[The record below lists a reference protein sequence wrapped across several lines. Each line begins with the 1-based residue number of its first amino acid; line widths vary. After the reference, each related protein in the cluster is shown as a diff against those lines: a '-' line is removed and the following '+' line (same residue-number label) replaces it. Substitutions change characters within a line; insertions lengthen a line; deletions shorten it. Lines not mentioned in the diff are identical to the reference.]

1 MQRQFQMAAAI
12 IAAGLIPL
20 CVFSQDRP
28 AKPLNLTLQSQ
39 SETSA
44 GSGRF
49 HIKTRQEQWKP
60 EETAIIVCDVWDLH
74 HCLNAVRRLEEFAPR
89 LNAVLKE
96 ARSRGVTII
105 HSPSDCMPAYEKHL
119 ARLNAKITPEAKWIP
134 HDVKSWCSVIPT
146 EERAAYPIDQS
157 DGGEDDDP
165 EEHAKWVAHL
175 KSLGRNPGTPWKK
188 QSDLIEIDPEKDFIS
203 DRGDEV
209 WNVLES
215 RNIRNVILTGVHL
228 NMCVLGRPFGLR
240 QMARNG
246 KNVVLMR
253 DMTDTM
259 YNPDRWPFVDH
270 HTGTDLVVSHV
281 ERFVCPTMTSDQII
295 GGVPFRFKGDFRRHL
310 VVVMAEDEYETDQTL
325 PQFVAEHLN
334 YGFKVTQIFGSDE
347 ERNSI
352 PNFSAI
358 KNADA
363 VLISIRR
370 RVLPTDEL
378 QILRDFVASGKPVI
392 GIRTASHAFSLRG
405 KKPPEGYSDWLE
417 FDAQVFGGN
426 YHGHLG
432 NKLKSTV
439 TIEDNFHLALK
450 HLPKK
455 SFEQGY
461 SLYNVMP
468 LARGTTVLARATA
481 EGHPTEPVAWT
492 FQRPDGGRSFYTSLG
507 HPKDFAN
514 RHFKQLLVNGIQWVL
529 GRPRFTPWVQNWT
542 PATRVWFHWVKTR
555 IPSHTMP
562 QILSDVD
569 EPYWLRCVVRVPHEW
584 KNKRLVV
591 EFGDQTGIE
600 AAWLNGK
607 PAKLNAAASVAIL
620 PADAFEFGEA
630 NLLTLRLKSGA
641 WLRSTP
647 SFSSGNYHLALN
659 GTWEARARHEE
670 YDARLPKNY
679 FSNMPLPSKFGGGS
693 DIVFSPSEPLWVA
706 RPVTMPGQFTG
717 GIEGP
722 ACDKRGNIFAVNF
735 GRQGTIGQVT
745 PSGVGGVFVTL
756 PEGSVGNG
764 IRFDKDGTFFVAD
777 YSQHNILHVDPKTK
791 KVTTLAHNPK
801 MNQPNDLAIGPDGTL
816 WASDPNWA
824 KSTGQIWRI
833 DRDGTTTLVAP
844 NMGTT
849 NGIEVSPDGKT
860 LYVNESVQRNIW
872 AFTITKE
879 RTLTDK
885 RLFKQFEDHGFDGHR
900 CDVDG
905 NLYVT
910 RYGKGTVVKLS
921 PKGELLQEIN
931 VLGKRPSNL
940 CFGGPDGC
948 TIYVTEVESTRLVA
962 FRADRPGASW
972 NRKK

>member
-1 MQRQFQMAAAI
+1 MKRHLHITAFILAV
-12 IAAGLIPL
+12 GLTPL
-20 CVFSQDRP
+20 TGFSQDDTG
-28 AKPLNLTLQSQ
+28 KPLELTLQSQ

-49 HIKTRQEQWKP
+49 HIKTRPEKWKP

-119 ARLNAKITPEAKWIP
+119 ARLNAKITPNAKWIP

-157 DGGEDDDP
+157 DGGEDDYP

-281 ERFVCPTMTSDQII
+281 ERFVCPTITSDQLI
-295 GGVPFRFKGDFRRHL
+295 GGVPFRFKEDRRTHL
-310 VVVMAEDEYETDQTL
+310 AIVMAEDEYETNQTL
-325 PQFVAEHLN
+325 PEFAAKHL
-334 YGFKVTQIFGSDE
+334 GHRFKVTQIFGSDH
-347 ERNSI
+347 ERNSV

-358 KNADA
+358 KDADA

-370 RVLPTDEL
+370 RVLPTADM
-378 QILRDFVASGKPVI
+378 QVLRDFVASGKPVI
-392 GIRTASHAFSLRG
+392 GIRTASHAFSLRND
-405 KKPPEGYSDWLE
+405 KPKEGFADWPE
-417 FDAQVFGGN
+417 FDGEVFGGS

-432 NKLKSTV
+432 NKLKSTIQADEKLLHPILR
-439 TIEDNFHLALK
+439 TLT
-450 HLPKK
+450 KK
-455 SFEQGY
+455 PFDQGY

-468 LARGTTVLARATA
+468 LAKGTTVLARGTA
-481 EGHPTEPVAWT
+481 AGHPTEPVAWT
-492 FQRPDGGRSFYTSLG
+492 FQRADGGRSFYASPG
-507 HPKDFAN
+507 HPMDFAKV
-514 RHFKQLLVNGIQWVL
+514 HFRQLLLNGIHWACGLPQ
-529 GRPRFTPWVQNWT
+529 P
-542 PATRVWFHWVKTR
+542 PAILAEHPGSFARKHWVTITLPPENPLATFGNVKS
-555 IPSHTMP
+555 P
-562 QILSDVD
+562 L
-569 EPYWLRCVVRVPHEW
+569 WLRCVIRVPSEW
-584 KNKRLVV
+584 KSDKLVIN
-591 EFGDQTGIE
+591 FGSRTGVD
-600 AAWLNGK
+600 AVFLNGK
-607 PAKLNAAASVAIL
+607 PGTVNAAASVATL
-620 PADAFEFGEA
+620 PAAAFEFGEA
-630 NLLTLRLKSGA
+630 NLVTLRLKSGLLGDTA
-641 WLRSTP
+641 AA
-647 SFSSGNYHLALN
+647 FSSGNYHLSLG
-659 GTWEARARHEE
+659 GTWQARISDDDTLA
-670 YDARLPKNY
+670 
-679 FSNMPLPSKFGGGS
+679 NMPLPSKFGGGS

-706 RPVTMPGQFTG
+706 RPVTMPGEFTG

-722 ACDKRGNIFAVNF
+722 ACDKDGNIFAVNF
-735 GRQGTIGQVT
+735 GRQGTIGRVT

-764 IRFDKDGTFFVAD
+764 IRFDKDGSFFVAD
-777 YSQHNILHVDPKTK
+777 YPQHNVLHVDPKTK
-791 KVTTLAHNPK
+791 KVTKLAHNPK

-844 NMGTT
+844 DMGTT
-849 NGIEVSPDGKT
+849 NGVEVSPDGKT
-860 LYVNESVQRNIW
+860 LYVNESAQRTIW

-879 RTLTDK
+879 KTLTDK
-885 RLFKQFEDHGFDGHR
+885 RLFKKFEDHGFDGHR

-910 RYGKGTVVKLS
+910 RYGKGTVIKLS
-921 PKGELLQEIN
+921 PQGEILQEIN

-940 CFGGPDGC
+940 CFGGPDGR

-962 FRADRPGASW
+962 FRVDRPGASYLRW
-972 NRKK
+972 KK

>member
-1 MQRQFQMAAAI
+1 MQRQFSLAAAI
-12 IAAGLIPL
+12 IAVGLTPL
-20 CVFSQDRP
+20 CAFSQDD
-28 AKPLNLTLQSQ
+28 AGQPLELTLRSQ
-39 SETSA
+39 SESSA

-49 HIKTRQEQWKP
+49 HIKSRQEKWKP

-119 ARLNAKITPEAKWIP
+119 ARLNAKITPNAKWVP

-165 EEHAKWVAHL
+165 EEHAKWAAHL

-188 QSDLIEIDPEKDFIS
+188 QSDLIEIDAEKDFIS

-259 YNPDRWPFVDH
+259 YNPDRWPYVSH
-270 HTGTDLVVSHV
+270 HTATDLVVSHV
-281 ERFVCPTMTSDQII
+281 ERFVCPTVTSDQII
-295 GGVPFRFKGDFRRHL
+295 GGVPFRFHEDKRPHL
-310 VVVMAEDEYETDQTL
+310 VIVMAEDEYETNQTL
-325 PQFVAEHLN
+325 PEFATDHL
-334 YGFKVTQIFGSDE
+334 GHRFKVTQIFGSDV

-352 PNFSAI
+352 PNFTVI
-358 KNADA
+358 QDADA
-363 VLISIRR
+363 VLVSIRR
-370 RVLPTDEL
+370 RVLPTEDL
-378 QILRDFVASGKPVI
+378 QILRDFVAAGKPVI
-392 GIRTASHAFSLRG
+392 GIRTASHAFSLGG
-405 KKPPEGYSDWLE
+405 KMPPEGYSDWPE

-432 NKLKSTV
+432 NKLKSAV
-439 TIEDNFHLALK
+439 KIEDKLHPILYPLSA
-450 HLPKK
+450 K

-468 LARGTTVLARATA
+468 LAKGTNVLAKATA

-492 FQRPDGGRSFYTSLG
+492 FQRTDGGRSFYTSLG

-514 RHFKQLLVNGIQWVL
+514 RHFRQLLFSGIQWAI
-529 GRPRFTPWVQNWT
+529 GRPAWGVMFSHRPYDYVSE
-542 PATRVWFHWVKTR
+542 RWVKAH
-555 IPSHTMP
+555 IPTESLP
-562 QILSDVD
+562 ELLANVD
-569 EPYWLRCVVRVPHEW
+569 ESYWLRCVIRVPQEW
-584 KNKRLVV
+584 KNKRIVV
-591 EFGDQTGIE
+591 EFGARTGIE

-607 PAKLNAAASVAIL
+607 PGKLNAAASVATL
-620 PADAFEFGEA
+620 PADAFAFGEA
-630 NLLTLRLKSGA
+630 NLFSLRLRAGT
-641 WLRSTP
+641 WLRSAP
-647 SFSSGNYHLALN
+647 SFSSGNYHLSLS
-659 GTWEARARHEE
+659 GTWEARERHDE
-670 YDARLPKNY
+670 YDSKLPMDY
-679 FSNMPLPSKFGGGS
+679 FSNMPLPAQFGGS
-693 DIVFSPSEPLWVA
+693 TDIVFSPSEPLWVA
-706 RPVTMPGQFTG
+706 RPVTMPGEFTG

-722 ACDKRGNIFAVNF
+722 ACDQDGNIFAVNF
-735 GRQGTIGQVT
+735 GRQGTIGRVT
-745 PSGVGGVFVTL
+745 PSGVGGIFVTL

-764 IRFDKDGTFFVAD
+764 IRFDKDGSFFVAD
-777 YSQHNILHVDPKTK
+777 YPQHSVLHVDPKTK

-824 KSTGQIWRI
+824 ESTGQIWRI

-844 NMGTT
+844 DMGTT
-849 NGIEVSPDGKT
+849 NGVEVSPDGKT
-860 LYVNESVQRNIW
+860 LYVNESAQRTIW

-879 RTLTDK
+879 KTLTDK
-885 RLFKQFEDHGFDGHR
+885 RLFKKFEDHGFDGHR

-921 PKGELLQEIN
+921 PQGEILREIN

-962 FRADRPGASW
+962 FRVDKAGASW
-972 NRKK
+972 LRFKQ